1 MLKVDAITFFG
12 SKTKLA
18 NAAGV
23 RLASVAAW
31 GIRTF
36 RGSSGLVTGNMYRK
50 KRIVTTGRT
59 IKFRPYS
66 LPHQSQLHQKNW
78 LKLCTFMNN

>member
-23 RLASVAAW
+23 RLASVAAGGYW
-31 GIRTF
+31 FLKVARCVYRRHLAGSFSMIPKFMMNIVRRSG
-36 RGSSGLVTGNMYRK
+36 RGG
-50 KRIVTTGRT
+50 
-59 IKFRPYS
+59 
-66 LPHQSQLHQKNW
+66 
-78 LKLCTFMNN
+78 

>member
-1 MLKVDAITFFG
+1 MLKIDAIAFFG

-31 GIRTF
+31 GNWFLKVARCVYRRHPAGNFSTTPKFMTNIVRQSG
-36 RGSSGLVTGNMYRK
+36 RGG
-50 KRIVTTGRT
+50 
-59 IKFRPYS
+59 
-66 LPHQSQLHQKNW
+66 
-78 LKLCTFMNN
+78 

>member
-23 RLASVAAW
+23 KLSVAAW
-31 GIRTF
+31 GELVPEGRAM
-36 RGSSGLVTGNMYRK
+36 RLQEASGGELQYDPKVYDEYRK
-50 KRIVTTGRT
+50 AKWAGR
-59 IKFRPYS
+59 
-66 LPHQSQLHQKNW
+66 L
-78 LKLCTFMNN
+78 NNENHP

>member
-31 GIRTF
+31 GITGLPGPMTCAQCGCWMAEATDKF
-36 RGSSGLVTGNMYRK
+36 AKCLVGFSEIHSG
-50 KRIVTTGRT
+50 
-59 IKFRPYS
+59 
-66 LPHQSQLHQKNW
+66 
-78 LKLCTFMNN
+78 

>member
-31 GIRTF
+31 GICQ
-36 RGSSGLVTGNMYRK
+36 
-50 KRIVTTGRT
+50 KRAESVWAVRVMRRYG
-59 IKFRPYS
+59 K
-66 LPHQSQLHQKNW
+66 
-78 LKLCTFMNN
+78 

>member
-31 GIRTF
+31 GIPSLDNLRQASLLRTPTASVPHIPATHLEVTCGYYF
-36 RGSSGLVTGNMYRK
+36 DLFWYRNSG
-50 KRIVTTGRT
+50 
-59 IKFRPYS
+59 
-66 LPHQSQLHQKNW
+66 W
-78 LKLCTFMNN
+78 

>member
-31 GIRTF
+31 GILVPEVARCVYRRHLAGSFCMIPRFMTNIVRRSG
-36 RGSSGLVTGNMYRK
+36 RGG
-50 KRIVTTGRT
+50 
-59 IKFRPYS
+59 
-66 LPHQSQLHQKNW
+66 
-78 LKLCTFMNN
+78 

>member
-1 MLKVDAITFFG
+1 MLKIDAIAFFG

-31 GIRTF
+31 GKLVPDASTGGIR
-36 RGSSGLVTGNMYRK
+36 RGTSV
-50 KRIVTTGRT
+50 
-59 IKFRPYS
+59 RPQS
-66 LPHQSQLHQKNW
+66 L
-78 LKLCTFMNN
+78 

>member
-31 GIRTF
+31 GINDQPTEKAE
-36 RGSSGLVTGNMYRK
+36 T
-50 KRIVTTGRT
+50 
-59 IKFRPYS
+59 
-66 LPHQSQLHQKNW
+66 
-78 LKLCTFMNN
+78 

>member
-31 GIRTF
+31 GIRG
-36 RGSSGLVTGNMYRK
+36 GSAADVES
-50 KRIVTTGRT
+50 
-59 IKFRPYS
+59 
-66 LPHQSQLHQKNW
+66 
-78 LKLCTFMNN
+78 

>member
-23 RLASVAAW
+23 RLASVAPEGRAM
-31 GIRTF
+31 RLQEA
-36 RGSSGLVTGNMYRK
+36 SGGELQYDPKVYDEYRK
-50 KRIVTTGRT
+50 TKRAGR
-59 IKFRPYS
+59 
-66 LPHQSQLHQKNW
+66 L
-78 LKLCTFMNN
+78 NNENHS

>member
-1 MLKVDAITFFG
+1 MLKIDAIAFFG

-31 GIRTF
+31 GKLVPEGRAM
-36 RGSSGLVTGNMYRK
+36 RLQEASGGELQYDQYRK
-50 KRIVTTGRT
+50 AKRAGR
-59 IKFRPYS
+59 
-66 LPHQSQLHQKNW
+66 L
-78 LKLCTFMNN
+78 NNENHP

>member
-31 GIRTF
+31 GIQALKEI
-36 RGSSGLVTGNMYRK
+36 G
-50 KRIVTTGRT
+50 
-59 IKFRPYS
+59 IKAGFS
-66 LPHQSQLHQKNW
+66 A
-78 LKLCTFMNN
+78 FAEE

>member
-23 RLASVAAW
+23 RLASVAA
-31 GIRTF
+31 
-36 RGSSGLVTGNMYRK
+36 
-50 KRIVTTGRT
+50 GR
-59 IKFRPYS
+59 
-66 LPHQSQLHQKNW
+66 L
-78 LKLCTFMNN
+78 NNENHS